1 MTLLTAKVIL
11 ICILTGVS
19 DQPFGDEE
27 TKLGAYNRAY
37 SAFAM
42 ANSKKSVEDE
52 DITTPCSFDF
62 AVGLEGGLE
71 KSIHP
76 QTKHDELYCMAWMA
90 VVGRRDFTRPPS
102 VVDNNN
108 QINTDSTVDENET
121 MYWSY
126 AKTASFLLPPKI
138 CELVLEQNMEL
149 GDADDQVFDR
159 TNSKHG
165 SGTVGVLTN
174 GEIDRKDYYVHALK
188 LCLIPW
194 VKSELYLRNKQ
205 VVS

>member
-1 MTLLTAKVIL
+1 MVPVIF
-11 ICILTGVS
+11 IMRINYSSNRVLTGVS

-27 TKLGAYNRAY
+27 TKLGAYNRAQ
-37 SAFAM
+37 SAFTM
-42 ANSKKSVEDE
+42 ANKSMNAANGTQPR
-52 DITTPCSFDF
+52 IDF

-90 VVGRRDFTRPPS
+90 VVGSKDFMLCPPS
-102 VVDNNN
+102 F
-108 QINTDSTVDENET
+108 DSNGQVNKDAVDESDM

-165 SGTVGVLTN
+165 SGTVGILTN

-194 VKSELYLRNKQ
+194 VKAELYLKKT
-205 VVS
+205 